1 MLLPLVASADD
12 SGTCGSNLTW
22 TYVESTGTLTISGTG
37 AMWDYSDYLPWVSY
51 NIKKVILEDGIT
63 SIGGCAFRDC
73 SGLTSVT
80 IPNSVTGIGE
90 WAFQGCSGLTSVTI
104 PNSVTD
110 IGERAFQGCSGMTAV
125 TIGNSV
131 TSIGNSAFHGC
142 SSLATITI
150 PNSVTTIGNE
160 AFRGCSSLTALTI
173 GNSVTSIGY
182 CAFEGCSGLTS
193 VTIGNSV
200 TSIGYSAF
208 SGCSSLTSVTIP
220 NSVTSIGSSAFSG
233 CSSLT
238 AVNVES
244 GNIKY
249 DSREN
254 CNAIIETETNT
265 LITGCQKTI
274 IPNSVTSIGYEAFRG
289 CSGLTSVTIPNSVT
303 SIGSEAFQGCSGLIS
318 VTIPNSVTR
327 IGGGA
332 FYGCSSLTSVT
343 IPNSVTSI
351 GEAAFNGSGLTSV
364 TIPNSVT
371 SIGVYAFSCSS
382 LLIVNSK
389 ITEPFNCRKVFNEN
403 TCRNGTLYIPKGTK
417 ELYTRFDGWRE
428 FLKIVEAGDEPEFV
442 WLNIKGAQGVTKIK
456 TKKGTNQEMII
467 SPEEGWKLLSVTM
480 DGTDVTDQIKDGAI
494 YTTPAIN
501 SDATIIIVYEQE
513 ASSDARAATHSQAD
527 IKVVSDGV
535 VISDAAPD
543 TRCII
548 YSSDGQQVVNTVIN
562 DGTRKIAL
570 QQGQVYI
577 LTINGRTLKFAL

>member
-1 MLLPLVASADD
+1 MKKQILLFVLALLPLVATADQ
-12 SGTCGSNLTW
+12 SGTCGNNLTW

-37 AMWDYSDYLPWVSY
+37 DMYDYSQSPWSSY
-51 NIKKVILEDGIT
+51 IIKKVILENGIT
-63 SIGGCAFRDC
+63 SIGNR
-73 SGLTSVT
+73 
-80 IPNSVTGIGE
+80 
-90 WAFQGCSGLTSVTI
+90 
-104 PNSVTD
+104 
-110 IGERAFQGCSGMTAV
+110 
-125 TIGNSV
+125 
-131 TSIGNSAFHGC
+131 
-142 SSLATITI
+142 
-150 PNSVTTIGNE
+150 
-160 AFRGCSSLTALTI
+160 
-173 GNSVTSIGY
+173 
-182 CAFEGCSGLTS
+182 AFEGCSGLTS

-200 TSIGYSAF
+200 TSIGNYAFCNCSGLTSVTIGNSVTSIGGSAF
-208 SGCSSLTSVTIP
+208 HGCSSLATITIP
-220 NSVTSIGSSAFSG
+220 NSVTSIGDVAFSY
-233 CSSLT
+233 CSGLTAITIPNSVTSIGDGAFSYCSGLT

-244 GNIKY
+244 ENIKY

-265 LITGCQKTI
+265 LVRGCQKTI
-274 IPNSVTSIGYEAFRG
+274 IPRSVTSIGWEAFSGCSGLTAVTLPNSVTSIGQWAFRG

-303 SIGSEAFQGCSGLIS
+303 
-318 VTIPNSVTR
+318 R

-332 FYGCSSLTSVT
+332 FQSCGGLASIT

-351 GEAAFNGSGLTSV
+351 GGDAFSGSGLTSI

-371 SIGVYAFSCSS
+371 YIGTYAFSCSS

-389 ITEPFNCRKVFNEN
+389 ITEPFNCRKAFGEN

-417 ELYTRFDGWRE
+417 DLYARFDGWRE

-467 SPEEGWKLLSVTM
+467 SPEDGWKLLSVTM

-501 SDATIIIVYEQE
+501 SDATIIIVYEHDMP
-513 ASSDARAATHSQAD
+513 SGVRTTRSQAD

-535 VISDAAPD
+535 VISNAEPQS
-543 TRCII
+543 RCII
-548 YSSDGQQVVNTVIN
+548 YGSDGQQVVNTVIN